1 MKFLSVLTLLVFGFS
16 GFSYAQGSFP
26 APYQVDT
33 AKASGVNI
41 RSGPGSRYPVIAA
54 VQGGQSV
61 MILLTE
67 PSGNWGQITW
77 NGLPAWV
84 YMGLMQPAGSRPSV
98 VTPAP
103 VEVEAEVETPGPV
116 EDGLTAAEAAAR
128 DVAEAAANA
137 ATAAAEAAAAEKI
150 SGIICEGTSP
160 NWSARIT
167 GTRDFVLVDGEN
179 PPQHRIIENAGTSM
193 NSPNIQMF
201 TTLDYTGV
209 LRGGQCNNGLRGK
222 NYSLVLDLIFN
233 DGESAK
239 MYSGCCSVNGN

>member
-1 MKFLSVLTLLVFGFS
+1 
-16 GFSYAQGSFP
+16 
-26 APYQVDT
+26 
-33 AKASGVNI
+33 
-41 RSGPGSRYPVIAA
+41 
-54 VQGGQSV
+54 

-98 VTPAP
+98 ITPAP
-103 VEVEAEVETPGPV
+103 VEVETEVETSNPEVETPTPV
-116 EDGLTAAEAAAR
+116 EESLTAAEAAAR
-128 DVAEAAANA
+128 EAAEAEANA
-137 ATAAAEAAAAEKI
+137 VAAAAEAEAAEQI
-150 SGIICEGTSP
+150 SGIICEGTEP

-167 GTRDFVLVDGEN
+167 GTRDFVFVDGESA
-179 PPQHRIIENAGTSM
+179 PQHRIIENAATSM

-201 TTLDYTGV
+201 TALDYTGV

-233 DGESAK
+233 DGENAK